1 MNKNQLLAMLAIVS
15 LASCGSGGGNKSSA
29 GLTGDPSTSIPMQA
43 AKLALNIVIPKAM
56 ADEAPAGTVYSV
68 KVAGKSMTA
77 TRKFPANE
85 STLKMDGF
93 EPGDYTIEL
102 TATNGETI
110 IALGSAVSKVA
121 DDKPVT
127 SVQVPL
133 KYLRGSLLL
142 EPVTAPGHP
151 TLELISGKYTAAARM
166 SGCIKNDFTRAFGAT
181 SAELTISGIN
191 GEAELLADIF
201 SDLKIKFNLTLADGE
216 NYLTGSGKFQSSDF
230 TSGTVAADKIIQNE
244 DGSIFMSLKLT
255 GECET
260 SIDITGF
267 RVKKP

>member
-15 LASCGSGGGNKSSA
+15 LASCGSGGGNKSGA
-29 GLTGDPSTSIPMQA
+29 GVTGEPAPSIPAQA
-43 AKLALNIVIPKAM
+43 AKVALSIVIPKAM

-68 KVAGKSMTA
+68 KVAGKTMTA

-85 STLKMDGF
+85 STLKIDGF

-110 IALGSAVSKVA
+110 IALGSAVSTVT

-142 EPVTAPGHP
+142 EPVATTGHP
-151 TLELISGKYTAAARM
+151 TMELIRGKYTATARVN
-166 SGCIKNDFTRAFGAT
+166 GCIKNEFAGAFGAT
-181 SAELTISGIN
+181 SADLTISGT
-191 GEAELLADIF
+191 GAEAEFLAEIF
-201 SDLKIKFNLTLADGE
+201 SELKIKFNLTLADGE

-230 TSGTVAADKIIQNE
+230 TSGTITADKIIQSEN
-244 DGSIFMSLKLT
+244 DSIFLSLKLVSD
-255 GECET
+255 CET

-267 RVKKP
+267 RVRR